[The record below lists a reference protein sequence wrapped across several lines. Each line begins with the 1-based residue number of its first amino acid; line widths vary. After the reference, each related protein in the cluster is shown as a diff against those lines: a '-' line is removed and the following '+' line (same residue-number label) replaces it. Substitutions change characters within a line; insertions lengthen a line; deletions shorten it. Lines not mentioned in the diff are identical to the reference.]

1 MSVLITIIS
10 GIYRMLNHR
19 LDPGHLLREMTSSF
33 ISILQMNSL
42 KLNGYSMAV
51 KRLFVVLGL
60 VSGRA
65 KAE

>member
-1 MSVLITIIS
+1 
-10 GIYRMLNHR
+10 MLNHR
-19 LDPGHLLREMTSSF
+19 SDPGHLLREMTSSF